1 MKEDKNNFVKRL
13 FIAVDIPE
21 FIKDDIYNFAGFL
34 LKEEKRIKLVPA
46 TNIHI
51 NLKFLGNINTG
62 KINKIEKS
70 IKETAGA
77 FRRFKYEINGKV
89 NAFPGLDNARVVFLE
104 IGNGGGQISEI
115 YNELENNLS
124 KVKIRK
130 DKRKF
135 FPHITIARI
144 KNKKNIEQLVN
155 NHGMDSV
162 GWLNC
167 SKITLFESRL
177 KPQGAEYTILS
188 KFSLK

>member
-21 FIKDDIYNFAGFL
+21 FIKDDIYNFAGAL
-34 LKEEKRIKLVPA
+34 LKEEKQIKLVPA
-46 TNIHI
+46 PNIHI
-51 NLKFLGNINTG
+51 TLKFLGNINTG

-70 IKETAGA
+70 IKKTADA
-77 FRRFKYEINGKV
+77 FRRFKYEINGKI
-89 NAFPGLDNARVVFLE
+89 NAFPNLNNARVVFLE
-104 IGNGGGQISEI
+104 IGNGGREISEI

-124 KVKIRK
+124 RVKIRK

-162 GWLNC
+162 DWLNC
-167 SKITLFESRL
+167 SKITLFESWL
-177 KPQGAEYTILS
+177 KPQGAEYTILG